1 MDKKKI
7 ENTLHK
13 IILSC
18 LFMIVNWLI
27 ISKLIVDVSFFRY
40 IFAEVIILL
49 SMKGYILLIAKL
61 KL

>member
-1 MDKKKI
+1 MNKKKI

-18 LFMIVNWLI
+18 LFMILNWLI
-27 ISKLIVDVSFFRY
+27 ISNLIVDVSFFRY